1 MRMTS
6 SFYPRY
12 IRSAEG
18 AMLSRRG
25 VLAGMAV
32 ASALPAS
39 ALAQQSA
46 DMGMTANHLK
56 VLSAGSTLYG
66 LRPAVA
72 EFARTTGLAVD
83 VTTDH
88 GHNIHKAV
96 LDGSADADIVLMPA
110 DWADEIV
117 AAGRAAKDSLIDIGA
132 VRIGAAIRDGAPR
145 PDVASMAALRQAL
158 VAADAVLLTRAP
170 TGEHLLKVID
180 RLGLRGAVEAKLQRF
195 DTATLLNKHLAEN
208 ASPGTLG
215 FGPATE
221 ILVWR
226 GKGVA
231 YVGAIPAEAQVVLP
245 YKAAMLTRSAAS
257 AVALRLLGYLATADA
272 RAHFRASGVE

>member
-1 MRMTS
+1 
-6 SFYPRY
+6 
-12 IRSAEG
+12 
-18 AMLSRRG
+18 MLSRRG
-25 VLAGMAV
+25 LLVGMTA

-39 ALAQQSA
+39 TLAQQTA
-46 DMGMTANHLK
+46 DMGVPANHLK

-66 LRPAVA
+66 LRPASA
-72 EFARTTGLAVD
+72 EFMRTTGIAVD
-83 VTTDH
+83 VATDH

-96 LDGSADADIVLMPA
+96 LDGSADADVVLVPA

-132 VRIGAAIRDGAPR
+132 VRIGAAMRDGAPL
-145 PDVASMAALRQAL
+145 PDVTSMAALRRAL
-158 VAADAVLLTRAP
+158 VAADTVLLTRAP
-170 TGEHLLKVID
+170 TGDHLLKVIE
-180 RLGLRGAVEAKLQRF
+180 RLGLSAAVGAKLQRF
-195 DTATLLNKHLAEN
+195 DTATLLNTHLAEA
-208 ASPGTLG
+208 ASPATLG

-231 YVGAIPAEAQVVLP
+231 YAGAIPDEVQIVLH
-245 YKAAMLTRSAAS
+245 YKAAMLTRTAAVDSAR
-257 AVALRLLGYLATADA
+257 ALLTYLATPDA